1 MKKHYNDIVLLKE
14 ENLIELNR
22 LIEQEKIIEN
32 LMIKA
37 KNGFDDNRE
46 LIPKENNL
54 LENIDKLGVQEKS
67 LKKLDNLK
75 KKSDEQK
82 GKLQVENEYTNSLL
96 NMIANERSNIKNTID
111 CYNENKE
118 RLRKINLSFRNIG
131 LNLIENSNKSQN
143 LEEINKGMKEEII
156 RIKNMINSQKDKVGN
171 LSQSLDRQKNEIVN
185 KKQAVKEKFITLE
198 KVINCNKE
206 DFKTRIIEIEKLK
219 IKKLNNENKI
229 NRIILGLDLIK
240 RYNFNKFRY
249 LIEAEKS
256 NKRDITKY
264 LLECEDYT
272 YFKNAKFSFVIDENL
287 NNSQY
292 RHSASIKEEEMNS
305 KNHLQNLKSK
315 FDKLDIEYDEIYNF
329 YTKILNKQHFV
340 KEYLSLFNNKQI
352 NLESKKEK
360 YTRIVHDIMSKN
372 YKNFKEI
379 IKSNSKLKT
388 IKKLDLTEFK
398 QNQSQRT
405 YDFNLMD
412 YNKSFYNKCEKM
424 IQVVNSFL
432 NYISS

>member
-240 RYNFNKFRY
+240 RYN
-249 LIEAEKS
+249 
-256 NKRDITKY
+256 
-264 LLECEDYT
+264 
-272 YFKNAKFSFVIDENL
+272 V
-287 NNSQY
+287 
-292 RHSASIKEEEMNS
+292 
-305 KNHLQNLKSK
+305 
-315 FDKLDIEYDEIYNF
+315 
-329 YTKILNKQHFV
+329 
-340 KEYLSLFNNKQI
+340 
-352 NLESKKEK
+352 
-360 YTRIVHDIMSKN
+360 
-372 YKNFKEI
+372 
-379 IKSNSKLKT
+379 
-388 IKKLDLTEFK
+388 
-398 QNQSQRT
+398 
-405 YDFNLMD
+405 
-412 YNKSFYNKCEKM
+412 
-424 IQVVNSFL
+424 
-432 NYISS
+432 

>member
-22 LIEQEKIIEN
+22 LIEQEKILEN

-256 NKRDITKY
+256 NKREYGRAQLRIQKDDVI
-264 LLECEDYT
+264 
-272 YFKNAKFSFVIDENL
+272 FKNIP
-287 NNSQY
+287 NN
-292 RHSASIKEEEMNS
+292 
-305 KNHLQNLKSK
+305 
-315 FDKLDIEYDEIYNF
+315 
-329 YTKILNKQHFV
+329 
-340 KEYLSLFNNKQI
+340 
-352 NLESKKEK
+352 
-360 YTRIVHDIMSKN
+360 
-372 YKNFKEI
+372 
-379 IKSNSKLKT
+379 
-388 IKKLDLTEFK
+388 
-398 QNQSQRT
+398 
-405 YDFNLMD
+405 
-412 YNKSFYNKCEKM
+412 
-424 IQVVNSFL
+424 
-432 NYISS
+432 